1 MFLMYIGIS
10 LILMGIM
17 ILSGLKL
24 EQKNED
30 LTNENIKIQTEV
42 EQLKESNE
50 RMENIILE
58 LQDTIELL
66 EQEKEE
72 IREAKTEEAR
82 ILAEEN
88 KKKQEIQVAKA
99 NRTPAP
105 NRGSGN
111 KTNIFEATAYDLTVA
126 SCGKSMDHPQYGITA
141 SGYSL
146 KGKSLSDR
154 FIAVDPKVIKLG
166 SVVHIEFFEP
176 YTHLTGNYT
185 AVDTGG
191 AIKGNK
197 VDIFFGGQNV
207 SKEVSNFGRR
217 EVRVT
222 Y

>member
-1 MFLMYIGIS
+1 MYVGIS

-17 ILSGLKL
+17 ILSGFKL
-24 EQKNED
+24 EQKNKN
-30 LTNENIKIQTEV
+30 LTDENIQIQAEV
-42 EQLKESNE
+42 EELKESNQRLE
-50 RMENIILE
+50 YVILE
-58 LQDTIELL
+58 LQDKVEIL
-66 EQEKEE
+66 EQEKNELE
-72 IREAKTEEAR
+72 EAK
-82 ILAEEN
+82 AERERLP
-88 KKKQEIQVAKA
+88 VPSRGGG
-99 NRTPAP
+99 NR
-105 NRGSGN
+105 
-111 KTNIFEATAYDLTVA
+111 TNIFEATAYDLTVA

-141 SGYSL
+141 SGYNL
-146 KGKSLSDR
+146 KGKSLSDK

-191 AIKGNK
+191 AIKGSK

-217 EVRVT
+217 KVRVT

>member
-24 EQKNED
+24 EQKNEN

-66 EQEKEE
+66 EQE
-72 IREAKTEEAR
+72 
-82 ILAEEN
+82 N
-88 KKKQEIQVAKA
+88 KKKKEIQVAKT
-99 NRTPAP
+99 NKTLAP

-111 KTNIFEATAYDLTVA
+111 RTNIFEATAYDLTVA

-176 YTHLTGNYT
+176 YTQLTGNYT

>member
-1 MFLMYIGIS
+1 MYIGIS

-24 EQKNED
+24 EQKNEN

-82 ILAEEN
+82 VL
-88 KKKQEIQVAKA
+88 AKA
-99 NRTPAP
+99 NKTPAP
-105 NRGSGN
+105 SRGGGNR
-111 KTNIFEATAYDLTVA
+111 TNIFEATAYDLTVA